1 MVKISIYRNKQDF
14 IPLPEVLEPKVDWD
28 NINGVELKRL
38 LRKHRISTIKT
49 KEELMQVLKNKQAIS
64 LLQVVSL

>member
-28 NINGVELKRL
+28 NINGVEIKKL
-38 LRKHRISTIKT
+38 LRKHRISAMKS
-49 KEELMQVLKNKQAIS
+49 KEELVQVLKNKQAIS